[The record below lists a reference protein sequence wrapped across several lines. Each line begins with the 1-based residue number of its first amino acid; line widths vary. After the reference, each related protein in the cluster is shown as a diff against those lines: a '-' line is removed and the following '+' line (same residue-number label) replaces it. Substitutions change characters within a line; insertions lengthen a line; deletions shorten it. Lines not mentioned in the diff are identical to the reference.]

1 MIFLTD
7 KAAEKVKEILQVEKK
22 EGYGL
27 RVGIKGGGCS
37 GFSYTLNFDK
47 ANSEI
52 DQVFEDKGVQIII
65 DSKSFV
71 YLSGTKLDFVDT
83 LNGSG
88 FTFDNP
94 NATKTCRCGSPFQA

>member
-1 MIFLTD
+1 MIGLTD
-7 KAAEKVKEILQVEKK
+7 KAAEKVKEILAAEDK
-22 EGYGL
+22 EGLGL

-37 GFSYTLNFDK
+37 GFSYTLNFDEP
-47 ANSEI
+47 NSEI
-52 DQVFEDKGVQIII
+52 DQVFEEKGVRVII

-71 YLSGTKLDFVDT
+71 YLSGTQLDFVDT

-94 NATKTCRCGSPFQA
+94 NASKTCGCGSSFQA

>member
-1 MIFLTD
+1 MIVLTD
-7 KAAEKVKEILQVEKK
+7 KAAEKVKEILQVENK
-22 EGYGL
+22 EGLAL

-47 ANSEI
+47 PNGEI
-52 DQVFEDKGVQIII
+52 DQVFEDKGVKIIV

-71 YLSGTKLDFVDT
+71 YLSGTKLDFVDS

-88 FTFDNP
+88 FTFENP
-94 NATKTCRCGSPFQA
+94 NATKSCGCGSSFQA